1 MVSEIDRIDGLRIL
15 IVDDEPDILESLE
28 ELLPM
33 CELIKAHNFEEAK
46 KHLENDHFD
55 ICILDIMGVDGYQL
69 LEIANEKDVIAV
81 MLTGHSLSVG
91 DTVRSFKEGAAYYV
105 PKEKMAEIATY
116 LNDVLEV
123 KKENKSLLDRWLDR
137 FVGYYDS
144 KFGQDWQDEDKA
156 FWKRFRI

>member
-1 MVSEIDRIDGLRIL
+1 MSKKMLDGKKVL

-33 CELIKAHNFEEAK
+33 CELVKAHNFEEAK

-55 ICILDIMGVDGYQL
+55 LCILDIMGVNGYQL
-69 LEIANEKDVIAV
+69 LDKANEKDVIAV
-81 MLTGHSLSVG
+81 MLTGHSLSPS
-91 DTVRSFKEGAAYYV
+91 DTVKSFKGGAAYYV
-105 PKEKMAEIATY
+105 PKEKIAEMATY

-123 KKENKSLLDRWLDR
+123 KKENQGFLDRWLDR
-137 FVGYYDS
+137 FVGYYDN
-144 KFGQDWQDEDKA
+144 KFGQDWQDENKA